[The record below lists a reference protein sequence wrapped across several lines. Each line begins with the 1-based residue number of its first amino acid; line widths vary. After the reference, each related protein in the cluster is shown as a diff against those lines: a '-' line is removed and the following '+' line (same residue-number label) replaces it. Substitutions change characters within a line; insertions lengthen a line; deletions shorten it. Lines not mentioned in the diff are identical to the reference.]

1 MYERFV
7 KRVLDVIIAVL
18 ALVVLSPL
26 MLIATLWIKLDSK
39 GKVLFRQL
47 RSGRNRVP
55 FTVYKFRSM
64 AQTAPSDMPTN
75 SFKNSDAYITRSG
88 RILRKLSIDELPQ
101 LFNVIRGDMSIVGP
115 RPVVLSEKQLLDL
128 RDKYGANAVKPGIT
142 GWAQINGRDEV
153 TPKEKAKLDG
163 FYAKHLSFM
172 FDVKCVLKT
181 VWIVISFAGN
191 SEGYEGSANKEGQ
204 KLGTEE

>member
-1 MYERFV
+1 MYEHFV

-18 ALVVLSPL
+18 ALIVLSPL
-26 MLIATLWIKLDSK
+26 MLIVTLWIKLDSK
-39 GKVLFRQL
+39 GVVLFRQL

-153 TPKEKAKLDG
+153 APKEKAKLDG

-191 SEGYEGSANKEGQ
+191 SEGYEGGANKESQ
-204 KLGTEE
+204 KLGVEE

>member
-1 MYERFV
+1 MYVRFG
-7 KRVLDVIIAVL
+7 KRVFDIIIAL
-18 ALVVLSPL
+18 PALVILSPL
-26 MLIATLWIKLDSK
+26 MIGAAVWIKLDSK
-39 GKVLFRQL
+39 GPILFRQP
-47 RSGRNRVP
+47 RAGQGNVP
-55 FTVYKFRSM
+55 FIVYKFRSM

-75 SFKNSDAYITRSG
+75 DFKNADAYITRSG
-88 RILRKLSIDELPQ
+88 KVLRKLSIDELPQ
-101 LFNVIRGDMSIVGP
+101 LLNVIKGDMSIVGP
-115 RPVVLSEKQLLDL
+115 RPVVLTEKRLLSL
-128 RDKYGANAVKPGIT
+128 RAKHGATAVKPGIT

>member
-1 MYERFV
+1 MYECFV
-7 KRVLDVIIAVL
+7 KRVIDVIIAVL
-18 ALVVLSPL
+18 ALVALSPL

-88 RILRKLSIDELPQ
+88 RILRK
-101 LFNVIRGDMSIVGP
+101 
-115 RPVVLSEKQLLDL
+115 
-128 RDKYGANAVKPGIT
+128 T
-142 GWAQINGRDEV
+142 
-153 TPKEKAKLDG
+153 
-163 FYAKHLSFM
+163 
-172 FDVKCVLKT
+172 FDRRIAAAL
-181 VWIVISFAGN
+181 
-191 SEGYEGSANKEGQ
+191 
-204 KLGTEE
+204 

>member
-1 MYERFV
+1 
-7 KRVLDVIIAVL
+7 
-18 ALVVLSPL
+18 
-26 MLIATLWIKLDSK
+26 
-39 GKVLFRQL
+39 
-47 RSGRNRVP
+47 
-55 FTVYKFRSM
+55 
-64 AQTAPSDMPTN
+64 
-75 SFKNSDAYITRSG
+75 
-88 RILRKLSIDELPQ
+88 
-101 LFNVIRGDMSIVGP
+101 MSIVGP

-191 SEGYEGSANKEGQ
+191 SEGYEGSANKESQ
-204 KLGTEE
+204 KLGAEE

>member
-1 MYERFV
+1 MYEHFV

-18 ALVVLSPL
+18 ALIVLSPL

-39 GKVLFRQL
+39 GVVLFRQL

-55 FTVYKFRSM
+55 FTIYKFRSM
-64 AQTAPSDMPTN
+64 AQTAPSEMPTN

-163 FYAKHLSFM
+163 FYAKHLSLM

-181 VWIVISFAGN
+181 AWIVISFAGN
-191 SEGYEGSANKEGQ
+191 SEGYEGGANKESR
-204 KLGTEE
+204 KLGVEE